1 MADIS
6 KFMPRTLGSKP
17 SDKYGS
23 FRKLPPYGS
32 YKTAPPLKEHPLTG
46 SMANRGNE
54 CPTASVTAPPPEI
67 LNFIEKQEGYIEQ
80 LEKESL
86 FCRVK
91 NIF

>member
-1 MADIS
+1 M
-6 KFMPRTLGSKP
+6 GVKP

-32 YKTAPPLKEHPLTG
+32 FKTTAPLKDNLLPG
-46 SMANRGNE
+46 GGAVNRGNE
-54 CPTASVTAPPPEI
+54 TTSGGTAPPPEI

-86 FCRVK
+86 FCRVCIEFTK
-91 NIF
+91 SI